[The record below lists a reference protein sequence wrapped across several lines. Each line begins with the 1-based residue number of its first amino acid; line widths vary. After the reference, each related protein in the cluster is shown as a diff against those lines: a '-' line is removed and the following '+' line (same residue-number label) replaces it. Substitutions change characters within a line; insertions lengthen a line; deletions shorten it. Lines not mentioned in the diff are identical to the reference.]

1 MSNRF
6 LMAGLLALAA
16 PAGLLA
22 QTASSTNFHWSG
34 KLAAGQ
40 RLEIK
45 GVNGAIHATGTTS
58 GTADVSAR
66 KHSENGRSDPDDVK
80 IVVVNTPEAVTICAV
95 YPTPDDA
102 DRDNS
107 CEQGHRWHSN
117 TRDND
122 VVVDFTIQVPAGAE
136 FDGQTV
142 NGDVEATS
150 LAGNT
155 DVHTVNGSIDVSTTG
170 HAEANTVN
178 GSIRASMGKADF
190 EEAEFRTVNGGITLT
205 LPADLNTEVRAET
218 VNGDLDS
225 DWPVTIVGK
234 WGPRRMRGTIGKG
247 GRTLTLGTVNGDI
260 RLRKS

>member
-1 MSNRF
+1 MNNRF
-6 LMAGLLALAA
+6 LVAGLLALA
-16 PAGLLA
+16 PAGLAA
-22 QTASSTNFHWSG
+22 QSSNFHWSG

-45 GVNGAIHATGTTS
+45 GVNGAIHATGIS
-58 GTADVSAR
+58 GSTADVTAR

-102 DRDNS
+102 DRDND
-107 CEQGHRWHSN
+107 CEQGRHWHSN

-122 VVVDFTIQVPAGAE
+122 VVVDFTIQVPAGTE
-136 FDGQTV
+136 LDGQTV
-142 NGDVEATS
+142 NGDVDAET
-150 LAGNT
+150 LTGNT
-155 DVHTVNGSIDVSTTG
+155 DVHTVNGSIEVSTTG

-178 GSIRASMGKADF
+178 GSIRATMGKADF
-190 EEAEFRTVNGGITLT
+190 DDAEFRTVNGGITLT

-225 DWPVTIVGK
+225 DWPVTITGR
-234 WGPRRMRGTIGKG
+234 WGPRRMHGTIGKG

>member
-1 MSNRF
+1 MTTTTSRSV
-6 LMAGLLALAA
+6 LVAGLLALAA

-22 QTASSTNFHWSG
+22 QSSDFHWSG

-45 GVNGAIHATGTTS
+45 GVNGSIHATGTAS
-58 GTADVSAR
+58 GTADITAR
-66 KHSENGRSDPDDVK
+66 KHARRSDPADVK

-102 DRDNS
+102 DREND
-107 CEQGHRWHSN
+107 CEQGRHWHSN

-122 VVVDFTIQVPAGAE
+122 VVVDFTVQVPAGAE
-136 FDGQTV
+136 FDGRTV

-150 LAGNT
+150 LGGNT
-155 DVHTVNGSIDVSTTG
+155 FVHTVNGSIDVSTSG
-170 HAEANTVN
+170 YAEAGTVN
-178 GSIRASMGKADF
+178 GSIRAAMGKADF
-190 EEAEFRTVNGGITLT
+190 DDLEFRTVNGGITLT

-225 DWPVTIVGK
+225 DWPVTITGR
-234 WGPRRMRGTIGKG
+234 WGPRRMHGTIGKG

>member
-6 LMAGLLALAA
+6 VVAGLLALAI
-16 PAGLLA
+16 PAALAA
-22 QTASSTNFHWSG
+22 QTAPSKDFHWSG

-66 KHSENGRSDPDDVK
+66 KHSENGRSDPDEVK

-102 DRDNS
+102 DRDND
-107 CEQGHRWHSN
+107 CEQGRHWHSN

-122 VVVDFTIQVPAGAE
+122 VVVDFTIQVPTGAE
-136 FDGQTV
+136 FEGQTV

-150 LAGNT
+150 LTGNT
-155 DVHTVNGSIDVSTTG
+155 DVHTVNGSIDVSTSG
-170 HAEANTVN
+170 RAQANTVN
-178 GSIRASMGKADF
+178 GSIRASMGKTDF
-190 EEAEFRTVNGGITLT
+190 EDASFRTVNGGITLT
-205 LPADLNTEVRAET
+205 MPADLNTEVRAET

-234 WGPRRMRGTIGKG
+234 WGPRRMHGTIGKG
-247 GRTLTLGTVNGDI
+247 GRSLTLATVNGDI
-260 RLRKS
+260 KLKKS

>member
-6 LMAGLLALAA
+6 LVAGLLALAT
-16 PAGLLA
+16 PAALSA
-22 QTASSTNFHWSG
+22 QSKDFHWSG
-34 KLAAGQ
+34 TLAAGQ

-45 GVNGAIHATGTTS
+45 GVNGSIHATGTAG

-66 KHSENGRSDPDDVK
+66 KHSEDGRSDPDEVK

-102 DRDNS
+102 DRDND
-107 CEQGHRWHSN
+107 CEQGRHWHSN

-122 VVVDFTIQVPAGAE
+122 VQVDFTIQVPAGIE

-142 NGDVEATS
+142 NGDVEAMS
-150 LAGNT
+150 LTGNT
-155 DVHTVNGSIDVSTTG
+155 DVHTVNGSIEVSTTG
-170 HAEANTVN
+170 HADANTVN
-178 GSIRASMGKADF
+178 GSIRATMGKNDF

-205 LPADLNTEVRAET
+205 MPSDLNAEVRAET

-234 WGPRRMRGTIGKG
+234 WGPRRMHGTIGKG

-260 RLRKS
+260 KLRKS

>member
-1 MSNRF
+1 MSNR
-6 LMAGLLALAA
+6 LLVAGLLALAA
-16 PAGLLA
+16 PASLA
-22 QTASSTNFHWSG
+22 AQSSNFHWSG

-58 GTADVSAR
+58 GTADVTAR
-66 KHSENGRSDPDDVK
+66 KHSENGRSDPDEVK

-102 DRDNS
+102 DRDNT
-107 CEQGHRWHSN
+107 CEQGRHWHSN

-150 LAGNT
+150 LSGNT
-155 DVHTVNGSIDVSTTG
+155 DVHTVNGSIDVATAG
-170 HAEANTVN
+170 HAVANSVN
-178 GSIRASMGKADF
+178 GSIRVSMGRADF
-190 EEAEFRTVNGGITLT
+190 EDAEFRTVNGGITLT
-205 LPADLNTEVRAET
+205 MPADLNTEVRAET

-234 WGPRRMRGTIGKG
+234 WGPRRMHGTIGKG
-247 GRTLTLGTVNGDI
+247 GRTLTLATVNGDI